1 MDRFRAQNYKII
13 ERYASLIQ
21 YFLYLELIFVPLQ
34 QRPQGYPITI
44 VCGSG
49 TLDDKGVKKHRFS
62 FLFPIIFVE
71 LQP

>member
-49 TLDDKGVKKHRFS
+49 TSGKFYIK
-62 FLFPIIFVE
+62 
-71 LQP
+71 

>member
-34 QRPQGYPITI
+34 QNEKDS
-44 VCGSG
+44 VSG
-49 TLDDKGVKKHRFS
+49 FS
-62 FLFPIIFVE
+62 CREFFFRYMAPIIDKVSF
-71 LQP
+71 